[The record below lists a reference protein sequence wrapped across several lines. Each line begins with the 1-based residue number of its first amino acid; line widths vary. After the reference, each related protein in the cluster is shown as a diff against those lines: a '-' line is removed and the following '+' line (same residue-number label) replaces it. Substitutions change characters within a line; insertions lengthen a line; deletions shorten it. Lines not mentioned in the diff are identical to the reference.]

1 MKSHSKRILSLV
13 FALLMLFQQ
22 ITFATQTVDLFN
34 SELGAKT
41 VDLIPGEDD
50 NKTVDILT
58 PAEDSTKTV
67 DILTPSEPKKTIEQS
82 APIIEDNKTKTVDIV
97 TPRGDEIA
105 PAEGKK
111 STTTILIGGDEED
124 KTQPQEERS
133 DFTPV
138 EIKTPDE
145 NTKVEE
151 EKKDASF
158 EDEEHH
164 ENAGVLP
171 WNTDLVKPWSIYR
184 APKTVYRPGEDL
196 DLTELLVE
204 IKTGRSGSLYNIED
218 LINDEFTTITR
229 TRKSDGQKVR
239 LDDKIYENETMTIHM
254 DGCQDLTIDLTVDEN
269 LKDEEKALEA
279 FQQNLIREE
288 FRDGLD
294 FSLYLIKK
302 GEKENPVVAYS
313 LDPHK
318 LTPIGNGVDKKLKD
332 GPLFDLKDINSW
344 DRYDI
349 ETIGKVK
356 AILERSADLKNTE
369 NIRKKLITQ
378 LAVWNVTSNIIPKE
392 IDATV
397 SETTE
402 IAPELKP
409 SDETKENPDEDK
421 KDEPIEIIDPTTPEE
436 ETKSIVKDDE
446 KVEDKKDETVEIKTE
461 EKDEAP
467 TEAEEKS
474 EKNEEK
480 APVKSMV
487 HKIVFDTS
495 EIDVPYDDIELS
507 DEEYELYKELTSL
520 EPIELKSEDENLKIY
535 EPIIIEENEN
545 QYADLVTIGES
556 DIDSIERVATEV
568 TFDAVDYSFQN
579 LYHTLETSSMLGFG
593 QPRDFNVLLK
603 ATMKASRKIVKGDK
617 FEVAILSKTL
627 PILNGEEGR
636 ANDIQ
641 IDGKVVAT
649 AEYNAEEH
657 KIVYTFIEDLDTDKV
672 EIEQEFKQIK
682 EEKAALLNIL
692 EVSGNLVQGAVR
704 GAEGIEDSE
713 GNSEEL
719 EISPEDD
726 NTIKLVLGNTPVQY
740 SGASFETKK
749 FRLKTTMT
757 AKAAPVWQIP
767 PQWTFDINIGPYL
780 KPDPNNRLKPL
791 SDPNNPSKEI
801 ATPSYI
807 ENEDGHI
814 IRYTF
819 NNSVT
824 ETKKLDIDQLLAF
837 DIEAI
842 GEKREVDIDI
852 VVFPKNNN
860 EQRMP
865 TIKVKR
871 TDPRTEIPSLFPIDV
886 NQNGE
891 PNLNDGHVFFEYGPS
906 YKVTFN
912 ASANPI
918 VEDREVKAVEWT
930 VVFDGNGESLNSDK
944 LNLITNFT
952 AVKNSGI
959 KGIENVRLNDKE
971 INLTNNNDMENAFLI
986 NDSKYFDGHNNS
998 ESVYTFK
1005 FVTPVDSKQKAY
1017 VLDIA
1022 AKLRGVNKTGAVRLI
1037 MPAYEG
1043 GRLEMVSPNDMTYS
1057 NRATVSGKL
1066 TSENK
1071 VEWIVT
1077 EEVSSGD
1084 PGMLPLTTRKFS
1096 DNQNITSLE
1105 VAYYSLSDKGT
1116 MYQVSKPT
1124 SRENMP
1130 MEKGQLT
1137 AKPLPKGS
1145 IAVYE
1150 YKTEYKKNATTT
1162 DKFTKYTLSDA
1173 SVSQYR
1179 DVDLTVG
1186 WAKHL
1191 EDVKYPE
1198 HTIILVDNKNTKIT
1212 QDIIDRLTEEE
1223 LETYPHVTIEKEK
1236 DHKKDPEINTKI
1248 PNVKLW
1254 NVDENGNYINIDYKI
1269 FVKMPKEGTSEN
1281 GTSVKYGEV
1290 YKNYEPIKNR
1300 YVVKNYITPKSQ
1312 HTTSDITIV
1321 KKDEENIKLSGARF
1335 KLFGTLYTDNSAKS
1349 TAISFEDVTDEKG
1362 EIKFTGVPAGNYTL
1376 QEIKAPNGYEI
1387 NNDIDSVVVKPD
1399 GTVEWSHNLI
1409 WEAEFK
1415 QGASTDNWKS
1425 EVAYNA
1431 GEPKYPGYM
1440 NSMNYT
1446 EVDKDNQVVSYI
1458 LLKPNENNGYK
1469 PDGTLSYT
1477 DRDTR
1482 LSIFGDNI
1490 SISEVKV
1497 YDVYPTDREK
1507 VVSQMRSKNVSYAD
1521 HELINGSNMKNNNV
1535 MGAITADKEFKEPFL
1550 NNKSVYAISI
1560 PQDRFGNKKQHNLK
1574 TGWAFLVKVTGS
1586 ITDSSTDKP
1595 STLSYN
1601 WLSVSQAGKHE
1612 ALKPSEIA
1620 DEAKILSDTEIPG
1633 KNKRN
1638 GATNPIF
1645 TVRNK
1650 LQSTTDINIQ
1660 KLDSDNNKLAGAEF
1674 SLYDSKDSLLNKD
1687 ITTKDGR
1694 LTFRNIAPGQYKL
1707 RETKSPSGY
1716 YNPGLEFTVTVNPDG
1731 SIIYDAV
1738 NSKKE
1743 KVEQGEYYR
1752 VGESFSG
1759 GSSNQTIEKKIT
1771 VLDAKMYL
1779 DESSHY
1785 GKRKD
1790 VWEEAAYESY
1800 NFEAK
1805 FNIQGCKAGDSWT
1818 MDFDDNWNFTQWS
1831 ADLPVIKS
1839 ETNETIAT
1847 GKIDYTNNK
1856 ITYTLAD
1863 TDYLKNN
1870 NITAEIKLN
1879 SIRPSK
1885 YYVKNNGMYSFT
1897 DVINVGSNE
1906 KVIETRVNADLGEF
1920 YGQKGDNIPKYIT
1933 QNVDIYKDGNEN
1945 KYMMRN
1951 IALFNATGRRNLVGD
1966 STARI
1971 YYGSSK
1977 NNGNEFKY
1985 GDKQKPT
1992 FKPVKVIVYKVK
2004 HPNSDNMPLSCGIN
2018 PSSSD
2023 DYEKLAEFTGFG
2035 DSLISK
2041 TDGGVNM
2048 NYNPKRV
2055 DLNDKYHPDL
2065 YDTYHYQFWIRFPN
2079 KSPNG
2084 EGYVVEQY
2092 YSIEDETR
2100 FNDTYTQTFMA
2111 HSAGNYSSIGFEQIK
2126 PTLNAASGIGS
2137 NIIVPPKKNYDL
2149 TVFNNKNPGQ
2159 FIIKKISMDKDSNQN
2174 DIPLSGAEFAL
2185 MDSNGKV
2192 IKRESSNKDGIV
2204 QFNGLNKGEYTLK
2217 ETVPPKGYDSYTET
2231 IKIVVDEHGD
2241 ITFSN
2246 ADQNKQLDNNIIE
2259 IQKGTDTTE
2268 EIRVLNPNPIEKY
2281 PSIGYHGYRAFMN
2294 VKTKFVSADETTVK
2308 SRIFLNPSNDVENG
2322 KELGNGPNRP
2332 TIFSLYKK
2340 AADSVDVDSLD
2351 YKIYKVPKNEKSFIY
2366 ENTPISDSLLFQSG
2380 TIGPKVDSVDINFLK
2395 DDNGNIISETNRWQ
2409 GAAYIVDITA
2419 KYKGISEK
2427 EENRSVYF
2435 DWKYINNQHQK
2446 ESHMEGTVGAKVKYV
2461 KKTINHKTTP
2471 VLKFKNKKSKGKII
2485 ITKIDDETKEILKDA
2500 EFEILYKENR
2510 QPILRDEKPYTVKTD
2525 SKGKAIFGDL
2535 EPGTYIIK
2543 EKQAPDGYILSDKEW
2558 TVVVGKDNNVE
2569 NSKNITTI
2577 TTDNNEPL
2585 AKITTK
2591 LYDNKD
2597 TTYNLDL
2604 NLEPLYPSDN
2614 SKKITFNFDFENF
2627 DVFVNDKLVDNN
2639 SKVGFINRTINFNK
2653 FREDFKLSLKI
2664 KPKNS
2669 IQPGTYKPI
2678 KSITI
2683 DEKVTELNVQDIKFT
2698 NDADKVNL
2706 SNGKYRIFDN
2716 NDYYQRTAVYTYS
2729 KIEKQMDG
2737 WYKLTVCLEPQF
2749 YRNNYY
2755 DVYLALN
2762 TNEFEVKYVSGL
2774 DNLSYN
2780 NGVVT
2785 GKKNVIEGDPQYLVF
2800 KVRPKNRN
2808 NTNLQPIKEYYLGGA
2823 KIPDINESGRYLS
2836 SISLG
2841 SFVYLKAEPIPEIK
2855 DNDDVIKDGNEYL
2868 ISIENKQKAYDVE
2881 FNKVGNDNKPLS
2893 GAVFEVQKKY
2903 TVDGKEPY
2911 YDFLTLEERKEAKT
2925 TATSDESGKVIF
2937 NGLKPGE
2944 YRIIEV
2950 KAPEGYNIPKG
2961 AVKYFEIE
2969 KSGTVKILVDDSYVD
2984 KNAENSTIVNSNLG
2998 EFKIVKI
3005 DGSKKDKENKPIPL
3019 KGVKFKLLNS
3029 NKKQIESNEADKLFT
3044 TDSNGEI
3051 LFNDLQP
3058 GKYYVKEVQ
3067 TLEGYVLDETL
3078 RPIIIGK
3085 EWNIPDKTEGTKDVS
3100 NALKLDNSQSNMT
3113 SYRKLEYVDPNMSDV
3128 LVAHLKYDIDK
3139 KTEIKSG
3146 DTFILE
3152 ASKNID
3158 LDGITSVLDETYDIY
3173 GPLGLLAKA
3182 KIQDN
3187 RRSIKYTFTEYA
3199 DYYKITELNIGMDL
3213 AIDRFEIPGNENGE
3227 ADITVDVSPSN
3238 SLEKFSKEVK
3248 VKYFH
3253 ADSKYFAEGCLVR
3266 YDDSNKRFKAYVYI
3280 NNRNINKIN
3289 SINKSLI
3296 IKPLVDLNI
3305 NTINLYK
3312 VNGMLPWSYGIK
3324 ANSNLYS
3331 LENLNL
3337 RAQESNGSYYL
3348 YPNYNKW
3355 DDDTYLLEISG
3366 QITDQSDRQKIINVI
3381 YENNY
3386 DNKGTAEYYGI
3397 IVTLKRSQ
3405 KTIESHGTGEIK
3417 IQIENHKNEILFEK
3431 VDGRVENSKLPN
3443 AEFTLYKAKTNK
3455 DEANKDET
3463 LIRDKDGNLNFE
3475 VDKSGKKTKENYV
3488 VTSDKDG
3495 KFKFEALKDGVY
3507 AVKETKVP
3515 DGYTKLSDYVFYF
3528 KVEGTKIYR
3537 VNKLGQYID
3546 SDKKDVADDDKD
3558 KKSLIVNME
3567 NDKAQVNPIQI
3578 KNYKAEYPSTGGVGA
3593 LPFVFIGMMIMM
3605 VGAYMFIRRRDAL
3618 YE

>member
-1 MKSHSKRILSLV
+1 M
-13 FALLMLFQQ
+13 FA
-22 ITFATQTVDLFN
+22 AQTVDLFN
-34 SELGAKT
+34 PELGAKT

-50 NKTVDILT
+50 TNTVDLLT
-58 PAEDSTKTV
+58 PSEEDSTKTV
-67 DILTPSEPKKTIEQS
+67 DLLNPEQPSATIEQQK
-82 APIIEDNKTKTVDIV
+82 PIIEKNENKTVDTI
-97 TPRGDEIA
+97 TPRGDDIV

-111 STTTILIGGDEED
+111 STTTIVVGGDEI
-124 KTQPQEERS
+124 EEGETNENS
-133 DFTPV
+133 
-138 EIKTPDE
+138 EISPEEIILPEE
-145 NTKVEE
+145 NEKE

-171 WNTDLVKPWSIYR
+171 WSTDLVKPWSIYR

-239 LDDKIYENETMTIHM
+239 LDDKIYEDETMTIHM
-254 DGCQDLTIDLTVDEN
+254 DGCQDLTIDFTVDEN
-269 LKDEEKALEA
+269 LKDEAKAFEA

-288 FRDGLD
+288 FRNGLD

-313 LDPHK
+313 LDSRK

-356 AILERSADLKNTE
+356 AILERSAELKNTE

-378 LAVWNVTSNIIPKE
+378 LAIWNVTSNIIPEE

-397 SETTE
+397 SEPTE
-402 IAPELKP
+402 VAPELKP
-409 SDETKENPDEDK
+409 ADETKENPEEDK
-421 KDEPIEIIDPTTPEE
+421 KDEPIEITEPTTPEE
-436 ETKSIVKDDE
+436 ETENIEKENEKVKDT
-446 KVEDKKDETVEIKTE
+446 KDETVEIKTE
-461 EKDEAP
+461 EKV
-467 TEAEEKS
+467 EEKAETEENKES
-474 EKNEEK
+474 EKIEEK
-480 APVKSMV
+480 APVQSTV
-487 HKIVFDTS
+487 HKIVFNAK

-520 EPIELKSEDENLKIY
+520 EAVELKNEDEDLKIY
-535 EPIIIEENEN
+535 EPIVIEETEN

-568 TFDAVDYSFQN
+568 TFDAVEYSFQN

-603 ATMKASRKIVKGDK
+603 ATMKASRKIVEGDK
-617 FEVAILSKTL
+617 FEVEILSKTL

-649 AEYNAEEH
+649 AEYIAEEH
-657 KIVYTFIEDLDTDKV
+657 KIVYTFVEDLDTDKV

-682 EEKAALLNIL
+682 EEKAALLNML
-692 EVSGNLVQGAVR
+692 EVSENLVLDAVR
-704 GAEGIEDSE
+704 GAEGDE
-713 GNSEEL
+713 NSEENPDEL
-719 EISPEDD
+719 EISPEFEE
-726 NTIKLVLGNTPVQY
+726 NLIELKLGNTKVTY
-740 SGASFETKK
+740 TGASFETKK

-757 AKAAPVWQIP
+757 AKAAPVWKIP
-767 PQWTFDINIGPYL
+767 KDWTFDVNIGPYL
-780 KPDPNNRLKPL
+780 KPEYDENSEPILKPL
-791 SDPNNPSKEI
+791 YDPNNPGKVI

-819 NNSVT
+819 NNNLT

-837 DIEAI
+837 DTEAI
-842 GEKREVDIDI
+842 GEKREIDIDI

-886 NQNGE
+886 NENGE
-891 PNLNDGHVFFEYGPS
+891 PNLNDGHEFFEYGPS
-906 YKVTFN
+906 YKVTFD

-918 VEDREVKAVEWT
+918 VENREVKAVEWT
-930 VVFDGNGESLNSDK
+930 VIFNGNGENLNSDQ
-944 LNLITNFT
+944 LDLITNFT

-959 KGIENVRLNDKE
+959 SEIQNVRLNDKE
-971 INLTNNNDMENAFLI
+971 IELTNNTRMENAFLI
-986 NDSKYFDGHNNS
+986 NDSKYFDGHKNS

-1005 FVTPVDSKQKAY
+1005 FITPVDSKQKAY

-1022 AKLRGVNKTGAVRLI
+1022 AKLRGVKKTGAVRLI

-1043 GRLEMVSPNDMTYS
+1043 AKLEMVSPNDMTYS
-1057 NRATVSGKL
+1057 NRATVSGKF
-1066 TSENK
+1066 TSENTA
-1071 VEWIVT
+1071 EWIVT

-1105 VAYYSLSDKGT
+1105 VAYYSLNDEGI
-1116 MYQVSKPT
+1116 MYQVSEPT
-1124 SRENMP
+1124 LREKMP
-1130 MEKGQLT
+1130 MEKGKLT
-1137 AKPLPKGS
+1137 AKPLPAGS
-1145 IAVYE
+1145 IAVYKYE
-1150 YKTEYKKNATTT
+1150 TKFKETATTT
-1162 DKFTKYTLSDA
+1162 ERFPKYTLSDA
-1173 SVSQYR
+1173 SISQYR
-1179 DVDLTVG
+1179 DVDLNVS

-1191 EDVKYPE
+1191 DNVKYPE
-1198 HTIILVDNKNTKIT
+1198 HTIILLDDKNTEINQEK
-1212 QDIIDRLTEEE
+1212 IDRLTEEE
-1223 LETYPHVTIEKEK
+1223 LKSYPHVTIEKEK
-1236 DHKKDPEINTKI
+1236 DYKKDPEINTKI

-1254 NVDENGNYINIDYKI
+1254 NVDENGNYTSIDYKI

-1300 YVVKNYITPKSQ
+1300 YVVKNYITPNSQ
-1312 HTTSDITIV
+1312 HKTSDITII
-1321 KKDEENIKLSGARF
+1321 KKDEENTEENTKGLSGARF

-1349 TAISFEDVTDEKG
+1349 TTISFEDVTDENG
-1362 EIKFTGVPAGNYTL
+1362 EIKFTDVPAGNYTL

-1387 NNDIDSVVVKPD
+1387 NNDVDSVVVKPD

-1409 WEAEFK
+1409 WEAKFD
-1415 QGASTDNWKS
+1415 QGASAENWKS

-1440 NSMNYT
+1440 NSLNYT
-1446 EVDKDNQVVSYI
+1446 EVDKNNKVISYI
-1458 LLKPNENNGYK
+1458 LLKPKKNEENK

-1490 SISEVKV
+1490 SISSIEL
-1497 YDVYPTDREK
+1497 YDVNPDDRAS
-1507 VVSQMRSKNVSYAD
+1507 VVAQMNSKNVS
-1521 HELINGSNMKNNNV
+1521 HKGNGNIGNILVDITTDKKHYNKNYD
-1535 MGAITADKEFKEPFL
+1535 ITLDKKFSEPFL
-1550 NNKSVYAISI
+1550 NNKEVNAISI
-1560 PQDRFGNKKQHNLK
+1560 PYVRFGDSSP
-1574 TGWAFLVKVTGS
+1574 GWAFLVKVTGS
-1586 ITDSSTDKP
+1586 IDDSSSDKP

-1620 DEAKILSDTEIPG
+1620 AEAKILSDTEIPG

-1638 GATNPIF
+1638 GVTNPVF
-1645 TVRNK
+1645 TVKNK

-1800 NFEAK
+1800 NFEARFK
-1805 FNIQGCKAGDSWT
+1805 LQGCKAGDSWT

-1831 ADLPVIKS
+1831 AALPVIKS
-1839 ETNETIAT
+1839 ENNETIAT

-1856 ITYTLAD
+1856 ITYTLENPAYVN
-1863 TDYLKNN
+1863 THSE
-1870 NITAEIKLN
+1870 ISAEIKLN

-1885 YYVKNNGMYSFT
+1885 YFVKNNGIYSFT
-1897 DVINVGSNE
+1897 DVINVGPNE

-1920 YGQKGDNIPKYIT
+1920 YGQTGDRIPKYTT

-1977 NNGNEFKY
+1977 NSGSQFKY

-2018 PSSSD
+2018 PSLSD

-2035 DSLISK
+2035 DSPISK

-2079 KSPNG
+2079 NSPNG

-2092 YSIEDETR
+2092 YSIEEEKR

-2126 PTLNAASGIGS
+2126 PTLNAAAGIGS
-2137 NIIVPPKKNYDL
+2137 NIIIPPKKNYDL

-2159 FIIKKISMDKDSNQN
+2159 FIIKKISMEKDSNQN

-2185 MDSNGKV
+2185 MDSNGNV

-2217 ETVPPKGYDSYTET
+2217 ETVPPKGYDSYTDT

-2246 ADQNKQLDNNIIE
+2246 ADKNKQRDNNIIE

-2268 EIRVLNPNPIEKY
+2268 EIRVLNPTPIEKY
-2281 PSIGYHGYRAFMN
+2281 PSIGYHGYKDFMN

-2308 SRIFLNPSNDVENG
+2308 SRIFLNPSNEVENG
-2322 KELGNGPNRP
+2322 KELGNGPDQP
-2332 TIFSLYKK
+2332 TIFSLLKN
-2340 AADSVDVDSLD
+2340 AADSVD
-2351 YKIYKVPKNEKSFIY
+2351 YKIYKIPKNEKPFIY

-2380 TIGPKVDSVDINFLK
+2380 TIGPKVDSVNINFSK
-2395 DDNGNIISETNRWQ
+2395 DDKGNIISKANRWQ

-2435 DWKYINNQHQK
+2435 DWKYINDQHQR

-2461 KKTINHKTTP
+2461 TKTINHKTTP
-2471 VLKFKNKKSKGKII
+2471 VLKFKNKKSKGEII
-2485 ITKIDDETKEILKDA
+2485 ITKIDDETKKVLEGA
-2500 EFEILYKENR
+2500 EFEILYKEKEN
-2510 QPILRDEKPYTVKTD
+2510 EKPVMRKGQPYIAKTD

-2535 EPGTYIIK
+2535 EFGTYIIR
-2543 EKQAPDGYILSDKEW
+2543 EKTAPDGYILSDKEW
-2558 TVVVGKDNNVE
+2558 TVVVGEDNNVE

-2577 TTDNNEPL
+2577 NTGNDEPL

-2614 SKKITFNFDFENF
+2614 SKKITLNFDFENF
-2627 DVFVNDKLVDNN
+2627 DVFVNDKLVDDN
-2639 SKVGFINRTINFNK
+2639 SKADFINRIINFNK
-2653 FREDFKLSLKI
+2653 FGEDLKLSLKI

-2669 IQPGTYKPI
+2669 IQPGKYKPI

-2683 DEKVTELNVQDIKFT
+2683 DGKDIELSAQDITFT

-2706 SNGKYRIFDN
+2706 SNGKYRIFDS
-2716 NDYYQRTAVYTYS
+2716 NDYYQRTAIYTNS
-2729 KIEKQMDG
+2729 KIENQMNG

-2749 YRNNYY
+2749 YTNKNYP
-2755 DVYLALN
+2755 VYLALN
-2762 TNEFEVKYVSGL
+2762 TNEFEVKYVSVL
-2774 DNLSYN
+2774 ENLSYKD
-2780 NGVVT
+2780 GVVS
-2785 GKKNVIEGDPQYLVF
+2785 GYKNVIKGDPQYLVF
-2800 KVRPKNRN
+2800 NVRPKNRTN
-2808 NTNLQPIKEYYLGGA
+2808 NILQPIKEYYLGGA
-2823 KIPDINESGRYLS
+2823 KIPEIDYYGRYLS
-2836 SISLG
+2836 NINLG
-2841 SFVYLKAEPIPEIK
+2841 SDVYLKAEPIPEIK
-2855 DNDDVIKDGNEYL
+2855 DNGDVIKDGNEYL
-2868 ISIENKQKAYDVE
+2868 ISIDNKQKSYDVE
-2881 FNKVGNDNKPLS
+2881 FNKVDINKNPLS
-2893 GAVFEVQKKY
+2893 RAVFEVQKKY
-2903 TVDGKEPY
+2903 TVEGKDTYY

-2925 TATSDESGKVIF
+2925 TATSDESGKIIF

-2961 AVKYFEIE
+2961 AVKYFKIE
-2969 KSGTVKILVDDSYVD
+2969 NDGTVKILVDKSYVD

-3005 DGSKKDKENKPIPL
+3005 DGSKKDKENNPIPL
-3019 KGVKFKLLNS
+3019 EGVKFKLLDS
-3029 NKKQIESNEADKLFT
+3029 NKKQIEYSEAEKLFT

-3051 LFNDLQP
+3051 LFKDLKP

-3067 TLEGYVLDETL
+3067 TLKGYVLDETE

-3085 EWNIPDKTEGTKDVS
+3085 EWNIPNKTEGTKDVS
-3100 NALKLDNSQSNMT
+3100 NALKLDNSKSNMT
-3113 SYRKLEYVDPNMSDV
+3113 SYKKEEYVDPNKSDV

-3139 KTEIKSG
+3139 ETEIKSG
-3146 DTFILE
+3146 DTFILT
-3152 ASKNID
+3152 ASENID
-3158 LDGITSVLDETYDIY
+3158 LDGIGSVLDETYDIY

-3213 AIDRFEIPGNENGE
+3213 AIDRFEVPGDENGE
-3227 ADITVDVSPSN
+3227 QDITVDISPLN
-3238 SLEKFSKEVK
+3238 SSEIFSKPVK

-3253 ADSKYFAEGCLVR
+3253 AGIEFFGEGCLVK
-3266 YDDSNKRFKAYVYI
+3266 YDDSNQGFKAYVYI
-3280 NNRNINKIN
+3280 NNRSINKIESIYKTI
-3289 SINKSLI
+3289 SIN
-3296 IKPLVDLNI
+3296 PLVDLNI

-3312 VNGMLPWSYGIK
+3312 VTNGMLPWSYGIDTTK
-3324 ANSNLYS
+3324 SNSYGLV
-3331 LENLNL
+3331 NLNL
-3337 RAQESNGSYYL
+3337 RAQQSGGSYYL
-3348 YPNYNKW
+3348 YPNYYNW
-3355 DDDTYLLEISG
+3355 DDNTYLLEISG
-3366 QITDQSDRQKIINVI
+3366 QVTDKSDSQKILNVI
-3381 YENNY
+3381 YTNNFK
-3386 DNKGTAEYYGI
+3386 NSNNQNEYYELGI
-3397 IVTLKRSQ
+3397 VLRRAA
-3405 KTIESHGTGEIK
+3405 KTTVSHGTGEIK

-3431 VDGRVENSKLPN
+3431 VDGRDNNVKLQG
-3443 AEFTLYKAKTNK
+3443 AQFTLYKAKEKNGQYEKINNAIKFGMVDNK
-3455 DEANKDET
+3455 SEFVPDVDSK
-3463 LIRDKDGNLNFE
+3463 GNPIPEDPSKGN
-3475 VDKSGKKTKENYV
+3475 T
-3488 VTSDKDG
+3488 VTSDKNG
-3495 KFKFEALKDGVY
+3495 LFKYEALKDGIY
-3507 AVKETKVP
+3507 AVKETKAP
-3515 DGYTKLSDYVFYF
+3515 EGYTKLLDYVFYF
-3528 KVEGTKIYR
+3528 KVEGGKIYR

-3546 SDKKDVADDDKD
+3546 SKKKVVKD
-3558 KKSLIVNME
+3558 EAKDTSSLIVDME
-3567 NDKAQVNPIQI
+3567 KDKPQSEPIQI
-3578 KNYKAEYPSTGGVGA
+3578 ENFKAEYPATGGVGA